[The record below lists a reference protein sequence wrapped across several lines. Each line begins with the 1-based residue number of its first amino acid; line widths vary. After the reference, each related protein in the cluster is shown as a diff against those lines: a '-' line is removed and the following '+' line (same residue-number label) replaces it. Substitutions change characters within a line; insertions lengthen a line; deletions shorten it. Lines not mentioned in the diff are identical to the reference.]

1 MENRKITVY
10 VKSVKIK
17 RIKKIKVA
25 SRGTRAMAAAA
36 PSGYPIA
43 GVQVSKDYRHAYLG
57 EEEKEVV
64 MDEYALPP
72 DQREV
77 IALVK
82 NVAKQHKYTV
92 EIVDMAKEN
101 IVEKLI
107 EEIKGLDTIPTIKTN
122 LGGRLEGYQITK
134 ENIELLLL
142 NETKQ
147 NQYAK
152 YAFSTF
158 LTFRYF

>member
-10 VKSVKIK
+10 VKSVKTK
-17 RIKKIKVA
+17 RIKKIRMP
-25 SRGTRAMAAAA
+25 SRGSRAMAAAA

-43 GVQVSKDYRHAYLG
+43 GIQVSKDYRHAYLG

-64 MDEYALPP
+64 MDEYTLPP

-77 IALVK
+77 IDLVK
-82 NVAKQHKYTV
+82 NAAKQHKYTV

-101 IVEKLI
+101 VVEKLI

-122 LGGRLEGYQITK
+122 LGGKLEGSQITK
-134 ENIELLLL
+134 ERLELLLL
-142 NETKQ
+142 SETQ
-147 NQYAK
+147 QH
-152 YAFSTF
+152 
-158 LTFRYF
+158 

>member
-10 VKSVKIK
+10 VKSVKTK

-25 SRGTRAMAAAA
+25 SRGTRARHAAAR
-36 PSGYPIA
+36 SGFPIA
-43 GVQVSKDYRHAYLG
+43 GVQISKDYRHAYLG
-57 EEEKEVV
+57 EEEEEVV

-77 IALVK
+77 IDLVK

-107 EEIKGLDTIPTIKTN
+107 EEIKGLDVIPTIKTN
-122 LGGRLEGYQITK
+122 LENKLEGPQITK
-134 ENIELLLL
+134 ERLELLLL
-142 NETKQ
+142 SETQ
-147 NQYAK
+147 
-152 YAFSTF
+152 
-158 LTFRYF
+158 